1 MVSVWLDICSQY
13 DLERRGPACA
23 ALVFAVWTGN
33 FLSEF
38 VGVCRSLSEFVDNIS
53 LRSVYDTAKRTCG
66 GDMLTAEGAVGR
78 VCRSLYNSLLEF
90 VGVCRS
96 LNNSLS

>member
-1 MVSVWLDICSQY
+1 MRHSCL
-13 DLERRGPACA
+13 LFG
-23 ALVFAVWTGN
+23 LVTFCRS
-33 FLSEF
+33 LSEF

-96 LNNSLS
+96 LSEFE